1 MGYIEETGAS
11 QYLRDSRI
19 ASIYEGTTG
28 IQAADLVGRKLAPD
42 QGEAM
47 TDLIREFRA
56 IEAKLGDE
64 ELKAIRD
71 ALTAAVDALQ
81 LATRWVLEIVGRDP
95 QAAMAASVSYLML
108 VGYVCGG
115 WQMARAALVCKRELP
130 SLEDHDFHR
139 QKLATARF
147 YADQILP
154 KVDALRKAVTSGAS
168 TAMALTEE
176 QF

>member
-1 MGYIEETGAS
+1 
-11 QYLRDSRI
+11 
-19 ASIYEGTTG
+19 
-28 IQAADLVGRKLAPD
+28 
-42 QGEAM
+42 M
-47 TDLIREFRA
+47 TDLIREIRA
-56 IEAKLGDE
+56 IEAKLGESGHE

-81 LATRWVLEIVGRDP
+81 LATRWVLETVGRDP

-168 TAMALTEE
+168 TAMSLTEE